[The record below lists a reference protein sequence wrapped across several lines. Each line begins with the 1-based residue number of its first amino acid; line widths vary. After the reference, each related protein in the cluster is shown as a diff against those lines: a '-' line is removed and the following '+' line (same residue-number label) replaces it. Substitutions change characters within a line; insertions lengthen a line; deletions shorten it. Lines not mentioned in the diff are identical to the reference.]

1 MKRALVTILALF
13 VLCQMAGAAKTAAP
27 KGSAQGDLIPKAKAF
42 FQRYVELE
50 HAFDPSIADLYSDQA
65 VIKNTQYQAD
75 GKIVPLTKPVDKYK
89 PILRNY
95 MKTKARQIGD
105 VSNYTNDTYTVEGS
119 NRVRIKVTRYSSIEK
134 VSSPVS
140 MLVGPDATGK
150 WLIYEELSE
159 SHQKR

>member
-1 MKRALVTILALF
+1 MKRALIAILTLLAF
-13 VLCQMAGAAKTAAP
+13 CQIVGAAKTATP

-42 FQRYVELE
+42 FQHYVELE
-50 HAFDPSIADLYSDQA
+50 HAFDPAIADLYSDDA
-65 VIKNTQYQAD
+65 VIKNTQYRTD
-75 GKIVPLTKPVDKYK
+75 GKVVPLTKPVAKYK
-89 PILRNY
+89 QVLRDY

-105 VSNYTNDTYTVEGS
+105 VSNYTNDTYTVEGGK
-119 NRVRIKVTRYSSIEK
+119 VRIKVTRYSSIEK

>member
-13 VLCQMAGAAKTAAP
+13 ALCQIATAAKTATP

-42 FQRYVELE
+42 FQHYVELE
-50 HAFDPSIADLYSDQA
+50 HAFDPAIADLYSDDA
-65 VIKNTQYQAD
+65 VIKNTQYRAD
-75 GKIVPLTKPVDKYK
+75 GKIVPLTKPVAKYK
-89 PILRNY
+89 QVLRDY
-95 MKTKARQIGD
+95 MKTKARQLGD
-105 VSNYTNDTYTVEGS
+105 VSNYTNDTYSVEGG

-140 MLVGPDATGK
+140 MLVGPDPTGK

>member
-1 MKRALVTILALF
+1 MKRASIVILAL
-13 VLCQMAGAAKTAAP
+13 LALSQAAGAAKTATP

-42 FQRYVELE
+42 FQHYVELE

-65 VIKNTQYQAD
+65 TIKNTQYQAD
-75 GKIVPLTKPVDKYK
+75 GKVVPLTKPVDKYK
-89 PILRNY
+89 QILRNY

-105 VSNYTNDTYTVEGS
+105 ISNYTNDTYTVEGS

>member
-1 MKRALVTILALF
+1 MKRAVIAILALF
-13 VLCQMAGAAKTAAP
+13 VLCQIAAAAKAAASRTAP
-27 KGSAQGDLIPKAKAF
+27 KGDLIPKAKAF

-50 HAFDPSIADLYSDQA
+50 HAFDPSIADLYSDEA
-65 VIKNTQYQAD
+65 VIKATRYLPD
-75 GKIVPLTKPVDKYK
+75 GKIIPMTIPVSRYK
-89 PILRNY
+89 KVLRDY
-95 MKTKARQIGD
+95 IGTRARQLGD
-105 VSNYTNDTYTVEGS
+105 VSNYTNDTYDQEG

>member
-1 MKRALVTILALF
+1 KV
-13 VLCQMAGAAKTAAP
+13 
-27 KGSAQGDLIPKAKAF
+27 
-42 FQRYVELE
+42 
-50 HAFDPSIADLYSDQA
+50 
-65 VIKNTQYQAD
+65 
-75 GKIVPLTKPVDKYK
+75 VPLTKPVAKYK
-89 PILRNY
+89 QILRDY

-105 VSNYTNDTYTVEGS
+105 ISNYTNDTYTQEG

-140 MLVGPDATGK
+140 MLVGPDATGR

>member
-1 MKRALVTILALF
+1 MKRASIVILALLA
-13 VLCQMAGAAKTAAP
+13 LCQAAGAAKTTAP

-42 FQRYVELE
+42 FQHYVELE
-50 HAFDPSIADLYSDQA
+50 HAFDPSIADLYSNDA
-65 VIKNTQYQAD
+65 VIKNTQYRAD
-75 GKIVPLTKPVDKYK
+75 GKVVPLTKPVDKYK
-89 PILRNY
+89 QVLRDY

-105 VSNYTNDTYTVEGS
+105 ISNYSNDTYAVEGG

>member
-1 MKRALVTILALF
+1 MKRALVTILALLA
-13 VLCQMAGAAKTAAP
+13 LCQIAAASKTAAP
-27 KGSAQGDLIPKAKAF
+27 QGDLIAKGKAF
-42 FQRYVELE
+42 FQHYVELE

-65 VIKNTQYQAD
+65 TIKSTRYMPD
-75 GKIVPLTKPVDKYK
+75 GKVVPATIPVMKYK
-89 PILRNY
+89 QVLRDY
-95 MKTKARQIGD
+95 MKNKARQLGD
-105 VSNYTNDTYTVEGS
+105 VSNYTNDTYSVEGG
-119 NRVRIKVTRYSSIEK
+119 NRVRIKVTRYSSLEK

>member
-1 MKRALVTILALF
+1 MKRALIAILAILAL
-13 VLCQMAGAAKTAAP
+13 GRTAAASKTAAP
-27 KGSAQGDLIPKAKAF
+27 QGDLIAKGKAF
-42 FQRYVELE
+42 FQHYVELE

-65 VIKNTQYQAD
+65 TIKSTRYMPD
-75 GKIVPLTKPVDKYK
+75 GKIVPATIPVVKYK
-89 PILRNY
+89 QVLRDY

-105 VSNYTNDTYTVEGS
+105 VSNYTNDTYSVEGGK
-119 NRVRIKVTRYSSIEK
+119 VRIKVTRYSSIEK

>member
-13 VLCQMAGAAKTAAP
+13 ALCQMAGAAKTAAP

-42 FQRYVELE
+42 FQHYVELE
-50 HAFDPSIADLYSDQA
+50 HAFDPSIADLYSDEA
-65 VIKNTQYQAD
+65 TIKNTQYRAD
-75 GKIVPLTKPVDKYK
+75 GKVVPLTKPVAKYK
-89 PILRNY
+89 QVLRDY
-95 MKTKARQIGD
+95 MRTKARQIGD
-105 VSNYTNDTYTVEGS
+105 VSNYTNDTYTVEG
-119 NRVRIKVTRYSSIEK
+119 NRVRVKVTRFSSIEK

-140 MLVGPDATGK
+140 LLVGPDATGR

>member
-1 MKRALVTILALF
+1 MKRASIVILALLA
-13 VLCQMAGAAKTAAP
+13 LCQAAGAAKTTAP

-42 FQRYVELE
+42 FQHYVELE
-50 HAFDPSIADLYSDQA
+50 HAFDPSIADLYSNDA
-65 VIKNTQYQAD
+65 VIKNTQYRAD
-75 GKIVPLTKPVDKYK
+75 GKVVPLTKPVDKYK
-89 PILRNY
+89 QVLRDY

-105 VSNYTNDTYTVEGS
+105 ISNYSNDTYAVEGS

>member
-1 MKRALVTILALF
+1 MKRAFLSILALI
-13 VLCQMAGAAKTAAP
+13 VLCQMAGAAKSAAP

-42 FQRYVELE
+42 FQRYVALE
-50 HAFDPSIADLYSDQA
+50 HAFDPAIADLYSDEA
-65 VIKNTQYQAD
+65 VIKNTQYRAD
-75 GKIVPLTKPVDKYK
+75 GKVVPLTKPVAKYK
-89 PILRNY
+89 QVLRDY
-95 MKTKARQIGD
+95 MRTKARQIGD

-140 MLVGPDATGK
+140 LLVGPDVTGK
-150 WLIYEELSE
+150 WLVYEELSE

>member
-13 VLCQMAGAAKTAAP
+13 ALCQVVAAAKTAAP
-27 KGSAQGDLIPKAKAF
+27 KAAPQGDLIAKGKAF
-42 FQRYVELE
+42 FQHYVELE

-65 VIKNTQYQAD
+65 TIKSNRHLPD
-75 GKIVPLTKPVDKYK
+75 GKIVPMTIPAGNYK
-89 PILRNY
+89 QAVRNY
-95 MKTKARQIGD
+95 MTTKARQIGD
-105 VSNYTNDTYTVEGS
+105 VSTYTNDTYAMEGS
-119 NRVRIKVTRYSSIEK
+119 NRVRINVTRYSSIEK

-159 SHQKR
+159 SHPKH

>member
-1 MKRALVTILALF
+1 MKRTLVLILALF
-13 VLCQMAGAAKTAAP
+13 ACCQMAAASKTAAP
-27 KGSAQGDLIPKAKAF
+27 KAAPKADLIAKAKAF
-42 FQRYVELE
+42 FQHYVELE

-65 VIKNTQYQAD
+65 VIKNTQYTTD
-75 GKIVPLTKPVDKYK
+75 GKVVPLTKPVAKYK
-89 PILRNY
+89 QVLRDY

-105 VSNYTNDTYTVEGS
+105 VSNYSNDTYAVEAG
-119 NRVRIKVTRYSSIEK
+119 RVRIKVTRYSSIEK

-159 SHQKR
+159 SHLKR

>member
-1 MKRALVTILALF
+1 MKRALTAILALLA
-13 VLCQMAGAAKTAAP
+13 LCQVAGAAKTAAP
-27 KGSAQGDLIPKAKAF
+27 KGSAQGDLLPKAKAF
-42 FQRYVELE
+42 FQHYVELE

-65 VIKNTQYQAD
+65 TIKSTRYMPD
-75 GKIVPLTKPVDKYK
+75 GKVVPATIPVMKYK
-89 PILRNY
+89 QVLRDY
-95 MKTKARQIGD
+95 MKNKARQIGD
-105 VSNYTNDTYTVEGS
+105 ISNYTNDTYSVEGGK
-119 NRVRIKVTRYSSIEK
+119 VRIQVTRYSSIEK

>member
-1 MKRALVTILALF
+1 MKRAFIAVLALAA
-13 VLCQMAGAAKTAAP
+13 LCQIAAASKTAAP
-27 KGSAQGDLIPKAKAF
+27 QGDLIAKGKAF
-42 FQRYVELE
+42 FQHYVELE
-50 HAFDPSIADLYSDQA
+50 HTFDPSIADLYSDDA
-65 VIKNTQYQAD
+65 VIKNTQYRAD
-75 GKIVPLTKPVDKYK
+75 GKVVPLTKPVAKYK
-89 PILRNY
+89 QILRDY

-105 VSNYTNDTYTVEGS
+105 ISNYTNDTYTQEG

-140 MLVGPDATGK
+140 MLVGPDATGR

>member
-1 MKRALVTILALF
+1 MKRALIAILTLLAF
-13 VLCQMAGAAKTAAP
+13 CQIVGAAKTATP

-42 FQRYVELE
+42 FQHYVELE
-50 HAFDPSIADLYSDQA
+50 HAFDPAIADLYSDDA
-65 VIKNTQYQAD
+65 VIKNTQYRAD
-75 GKIVPLTKPVDKYK
+75 GKIVPLTKPVAKYK
-89 PILRNY
+89 QVLRDY

-105 VSNYTNDTYTVEGS
+105 VSNYSNDTYSVEGGK
-119 NRVRIKVTRYSSIEK
+119 VRIKVTRYSSIEK